1 MRQALS
7 KGMLTAAAA
16 TSILS
21 LPGGHAFAA
30 DADAAAVGSPGVLSG
45 NTVSAPVTVPVN
57 VSGNS
62 VNGVSALNP
71 TFGNTAVNE
80 TGGASRGGP
89 HPGAVSHRPGSPHD
103 PYAAP
108 APAKHA
114 APGGSARPGAPAKT
128 DTARTGTTA
137 MSSTSAKKDAPARPG
152 GPAKHAAPASSGH
165 QAPAAK
171 AGGPAKRTASGR
183 HAAPARPL
191 EPVTQGRGATGRS
204 GKHAKP
210 GQDTLGGGSAAR
222 GAAVG
227 SPGVLAGNLGQV
239 PLSVPV
245 NLCGNTVNVI
255 ALLNPAFGTFCG
267 NSAKPVRP
275 VTPVTPVTPPVVTPP
290 RVTAPPR
297 EHTRVVPPR
306 PSPERPSVRVPGQVP
321 PAHAVQT
328 TPGRAVLADTGA
340 GAGTMGAA
348 AASLALLVGGGV
360 LYRRA
365 TLAARR

>member
-45 NTVSAPVTVPVN
+45 NTVSAPITVPVN

-80 TGGASRGGP
+80 TGGTSRGGP

-183 HAAPARPL
+183 DAAPARPL

-210 GQDTLGGGSAAR
+210 GQDTLGGGSAA
-222 GAAVG
+222 
-227 SPGVLAGNLGQV
+227 
-239 PLSVPV
+239 
-245 NLCGNTVNVI
+245 
-255 ALLNPAFGTFCG
+255 
-267 NSAKPVRP
+267 
-275 VTPVTPVTPPVVTPP
+275 
-290 RVTAPPR
+290 
-297 EHTRVVPPR
+297 
-306 PSPERPSVRVPGQVP
+306 
-321 PAHAVQT
+321 
-328 TPGRAVLADTGA
+328 
-340 GAGTMGAA
+340 
-348 AASLALLVGGGV
+348 
-360 LYRRA
+360 
-365 TLAARR
+365 AARRWAHPGCSPGTWARCPSASPSTSAATR